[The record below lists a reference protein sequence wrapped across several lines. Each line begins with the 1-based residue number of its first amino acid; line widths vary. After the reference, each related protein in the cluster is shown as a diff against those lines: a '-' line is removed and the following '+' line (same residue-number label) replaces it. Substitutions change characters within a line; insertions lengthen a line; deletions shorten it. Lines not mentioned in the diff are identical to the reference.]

1 MSVAWWLRR
10 TGLLRALESIR
21 RQPRL
26 LVLNY
31 HRIGEIAG
39 NQLDDA
45 TFSATADRLREQVR
59 YLKRWFAVPSVDEV
73 LDSLDRGSFSNP
85 TVLITFDDGYR
96 DNYELAFP
104 ILRELGVPACFFVVT
119 GLLDAPTLP
128 WWDRVAYTIKMMDG
142 LTFEISYPEHLTIDL
157 REVSR
162 ASATWRVLRACKEAR
177 SFDEPRFADELAM
190 RTGVSVDARSL
201 ARRLFMSWESVREMA
216 RGGMTIGS
224 HTVTHSVLAS
234 LSESAQRREL
244 RDSRDRIAEAVGLPP
259 GMLAY
264 PVGGPR
270 SFTRVTRQLAREAGY
285 RAAFSYGGVTNAPW
299 PLDPLSIPRTAVE
312 YSHTRAQFRL
322 RSTLATIQVPLLFQH
337 AAARLQARSGTK
349 RSSLPGYT

>member
-1 MSVAWWLRR
+1 MPNASVAWWFRR
-10 TGLLRALESIR
+10 TGLLRALESAR

-45 TFSATADRLREQVR
+45 TFSATAERFREQVR
-59 YLKRWFAVPSVDEV
+59 YLKRWFAVPAPDEV
-73 LDSLDRGSFSNP
+73 LDSLERGSFSHP

-128 WWDRVAYTIKMMDG
+128 WWDRVAYSIKMMKG
-142 LTFEISYPEHLTIDL
+142 IRLELGYPERLTIDL
-157 REVSR
+157 RKVSR
-162 ASATWRVLRACKEAR
+162 ARATWRVLRACKEAR
-177 SFDEPRFADELAM
+177 SFDEPRFSDELAM
-190 RTGVSVDARSL
+190 RTGVSVDTRTL
-201 ARRLFMSWESVREMA
+201 ARRLFMSWDSLREMA
-216 RGGMTIGS
+216 RAGMTIGS

-234 LSESAQRREL
+234 LSEPAQRREL
-244 RDSRDRIAEAVGLPP
+244 QESRRRIADAAGTLPE
-259 GMLAY
+259 MLAY

-270 SFTRVTRQLAREAGY
+270 SFTGVTRQLAREAGY
-285 RAAFSYGGVTNAPW
+285 RAAFTYGGATTGSCPV
-299 PLDPLSIPRTAVE
+299 DPFSVPRTAVE
-312 YSHTRAQFRL
+312 YSDTRAQFRL
-322 RSTLATIQVPLLFQH
+322 RSTLATIKAPPLFHQ
-337 AAARLQARSGTK
+337 AAARLQSRNASAIA
-349 RSSLPGYT
+349 